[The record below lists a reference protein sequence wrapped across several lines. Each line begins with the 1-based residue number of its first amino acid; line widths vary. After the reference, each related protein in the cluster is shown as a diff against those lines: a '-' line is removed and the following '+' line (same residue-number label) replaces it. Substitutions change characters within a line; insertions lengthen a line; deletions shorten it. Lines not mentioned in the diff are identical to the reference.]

1 MNPQQCRMARAALDL
16 GVRDLAKIADVA
28 PNTIARLER
37 GEGMHARTTA
47 HVQGALEARGVIFID
62 SNSMSAWGGAG
73 IRIGNSVE
81 KSAMGKLFEA
91 MYNATDVELA
101 PAQTYDALLE
111 ICDQYLDIVQHE
123 GREPDVW
130 ERFYLNEALVKLQR
144 GEVHYAASY
153 FRQAITPPD
162 NQSKGYPIATDTVA
176 TVALCDLRHFRRAVQ
191 SLRARGFQRPRYEV
205 NDEVA

>member
-1 MNPQQCRMARAALDL
+1 
-16 GVRDLAKIADVA
+16 
-28 PNTIARLER
+28 
-37 GEGMHARTTA
+37 
-47 HVQGALEARGVIFID
+47 
-62 SNSMSAWGGAG
+62 MSTWGGAG

-91 MYNATDVELA
+91 MYNATDVELI